1 MKNFIFIL
9 LLLLFPYFGV
19 YGESLFFSQ
28 KEIELIEKIDKEIS
42 EKEQKRKATQRKVRE
57 DREKKRLEQERKRKA
72 REKLERERKKQTAIK
87 KKISKVHRD
96 YRLNLVL
103 KHEDSWSVYINDLVF
118 TDKESEIDYIKV
130 LDIKEDTVSLRIK
143 IKDLGDMI
151 HNLEDMIKAKE
162 GNKLIISHGDG
173 SIYLEEIGEGDFFI
187 FFDLHPGE
195 IFDLIKLEVQKGG
208 DNAKGSGN
216 TKSE

>member
-1 MKNFIFIL
+1 M
-9 LLLLFPYFGV
+9 PYFDV

-28 KEIELIEKIDKEIS
+28 KEIELIEKIDKELNAA
-42 EKEQKRKATQRKVRE
+42 EKKRDETQRKVRE
-57 DREKKRLEQERKRKA
+57 DTEKKKLEQEQKRRD

-96 YRLNLVL
+96 YKLNLVL
-103 KHEDSWSVYINDLVF
+103 RHEDSWSVYINDLVF
-118 TDKESEIDYIKV
+118 TDQESEIDYIKV

-151 HNLEDMIKAKE
+151 YNLEDMIKEKE
-162 GNKLIISHGDG
+162 GNKLIISKGDG
-173 SIYLEEIGEGDFFI
+173 SIYLEEVGEGDFFI

-208 DNAKGSGN
+208 ENAKGSGD